1 MITSLKISNYAL
13 IEHLDISFDKGM
25 TCITGETGAGKS
37 ILMGGLGL
45 VLGKRADLSV
55 LKDNKKKCIIEASFL
70 IGSYNLK
77 DFFAKAGLDYEE
89 ETLLRRE
96 IVPNGKSRAFIND
109 TPVNLDLLVS
119 LSEVLIDV
127 HSQLENQSLFK
138 NEYQFLVLDAVA
150 GNQEILKDYKNKLSK
165 YQNTKKEFDQLN
177 QLNEDSAKIQ
187 DYNQFLYDELTVEE
201 LTPDMMT
208 PLEEEIDQLS
218 NVESLQQSLSQGIHL
233 IEEEQI
239 GLLTQ
244 LSSLNTLLSEAS
256 TKSKNMNIFRE
267 RVNSLFIELQDILDD
282 LIYKEETLES
292 NPALL
297 EKLVTRWDRI
307 QSLFQKHQVDD
318 IENLIKVRENLGK
331 KLEETQDLGQRINV
345 LKDKLSELELSLE
358 DLSRQLHFNREEASS
373 KLCGQ
378 MEQIISKMGM
388 QNARFKIDLTLVDQ
402 FLINGKEK
410 IDFLFAANLGSDFKP
425 IKKVASGGEMSRI
438 MLSIKA
444 ILSQFKQLP
453 SIVFDEIDMGV
464 SGTVSNE
471 IANIMSHMSENMQVF
486 TITHLPQVAAKG
498 KQHFLVYKE
507 VRGNT
512 TKTKLKVLD
521 QKERVKELAQM
532 LSGEELTRTAL
543 DHAKQLLN

>member
-55 LKDNKKKCIIEASFL
+55 LKNNKKKCIIEASFL

-119 LSEVLIDV
+119 LSDVLIDV

-150 GNQEILKDYKNKLSK
+150 GNQEILKVYKNKLSK
-165 YQNTKKEFDQLN
+165 YQNTKKEYDQLN
-177 QLNEDSAKIQ
+177 QLNEESAKIQ
-187 DYNQFLYDELTVEE
+187 DYNQFLYNELTVEE

-218 NVESLQQSLSQGIHL
+218 HVESLQQSLSQGIHL
-233 IEEEQI
+233 IEEEQV

-244 LSSLNTLLSEAS
+244 LSSLNTLLSDAS

-267 RVNSLFIELQDILDD
+267 RVNILFIELKDILDD
-282 LIYKEETLES
+282 LIYKQETLES

-297 EKLVTRWDRI
+297 EKLLTRWDRL
-307 QSLFQKHQVDD
+307 QSLFQKHHVDD

-331 KLEETQDLGQRINV
+331 KLEETEDLGQRINA

-358 DLSRQLHFNREEASS
+358 ELSRQLHFNREEASS

-512 TKTKLKVLD
+512 TTTKLKELD
-521 QKERVKELAQM
+521 QEQRVKELAQM

>member
-77 DFFAKAGLDYEE
+77 GFFVKAGLDYEE

-165 YQNTKKEFDQLN
+165 YQNTKKEYDQLN
-177 QLNEDSAKIQ
+177 QLNEESAKIQ
-187 DYNQFLYDELTVEE
+187 DYNQFLYNELTVEE
-201 LTPDMMT
+201 LTPEMMT

-218 NVESLQQSLSQGIHL
+218 HVKSLQQSLSQGIHL

-244 LSSLNTLLSEAS
+244 LSSLNTLLSDAS

-267 RVNSLFIELQDILDD
+267 RVNSLFIELKDILDD

-292 NPALL
+292 NPVLL
-297 EKLVTRWDRI
+297 EKLLTRWDRI

-373 KLCGQ
+373 RLCGQ

-410 IDFLFAANLGSDFKP
+410 IDFMFAANLGSDFKP

-512 TKTKLKVLD
+512 TTTKLKELD
-521 QKERVKELAQM
+521 QEERVKELAQM

>member
-1 MITSLKISNYAL
+1 M
-13 IEHLDISFDKGM
+13 
-25 TCITGETGAGKS
+25 
-37 ILMGGLGL
+37 
-45 VLGKRADLSV
+45 
-55 LKDNKKKCIIEASFL
+55 
-70 IGSYNLK
+70 
-77 DFFAKAGLDYEE
+77 
-89 ETLLRRE
+89 
-96 IVPNGKSRAFIND
+96 
-109 TPVNLDLLVS
+109 
-119 LSEVLIDV
+119 
-127 HSQLENQSLFK
+127 
-138 NEYQFLVLDAVA
+138 
-150 GNQEILKDYKNKLSK
+150 
-165 YQNTKKEFDQLN
+165 
-177 QLNEDSAKIQ
+177 
-187 DYNQFLYDELTVEE
+187 
-201 LTPDMMT
+201 
-208 PLEEEIDQLS
+208 
-218 NVESLQQSLSQGIHL
+218 
-233 IEEEQI
+233 
-239 GLLTQ
+239 
-244 LSSLNTLLSEAS
+244 
-256 TKSKNMNIFRE
+256 
-267 RVNSLFIELQDILDD
+267 
-282 LIYKEETLES
+282 
-292 NPALL
+292 
-297 EKLVTRWDRI
+297 
-307 QSLFQKHQVDD
+307 
-318 IENLIKVRENLGK
+318 RENLGK

-358 DLSRQLHFNREEASS
+358 DLSRQLHINREEASS

-444 ILSQFKQLP
+444 ILSQFKKLP

-512 TKTKLKVLD
+512 TTTKLKELD
-521 QKERVKELAQM
+521 QEERVKELAQM
-532 LSGEELTRTAL
+532 LSGKELTRTAL

>member
-13 IEHLDISFDKGM
+13 IEHLDISFDTGM

-55 LKDNKKKCIIEASFL
+55 LKDNEKKCVIEASFL
-70 IGSYNLK
+70 IDKYNLQG
-77 DFFAKAGLDYEE
+77 FFKESGLDYEL

-96 IVPNGKSRAFIND
+96 IIPSGKSRAFIND
-109 TPVNLDLLVS
+109 TPVTLDLLGR

-138 NEYQFLVLDAVA
+138 NEYQFLVLDAIA
-150 GNQEILKDYKNKLSK
+150 RNQDILKEYKNKHRQ
-165 YQNTKKEFDQLN
+165 YQNIQKEYDRLKT
-177 QLNEDSAKIQ
+177 LNEDAAKIQ
-187 DYNQFLYDELTVEE
+187 DYNQFLYDELAGED
-201 LTPDMMT
+201 LTPNMLT

-218 NVESLQQSLSQGIHL
+218 NVEALQQYLSQGIHL
-233 IEEEQI
+233 IDEEQI
-239 GLLTQ
+239 GLLRQ
-244 LSSLNTLLSEAS
+244 FASLNALLNEAAS
-256 TKSKNMNIFRE
+256 KSKNLSIFQE
-267 RVNSLFIELQDILDD
+267 RVNSLSIELKDILDD
-282 LIYKEETLES
+282 LINKQEMLES
-292 NPALL
+292 NPTLL
-297 EKLVTRWDRI
+297 DKLSGRWDKI
-307 QSLFQKHQVDD
+307 QSLFQKHQVDN
-318 IENLIKVRENLGK
+318 IEDLIQVRDHLEK
-331 KLEETQDLGQRINV
+331 KLEETQDLGQKIKA
-345 LKDKLSELELSLE
+345 LKDQLIELEELLDGLSK
-358 DLSRQLHFNREEASS
+358 QLHDNREEASP
-373 KLCGQ
+373 KLCDQ

-388 QNARFKIDLTLVDQ
+388 QNARFKIDLSSVDQ
-402 FLINGKEK
+402 FLTNGKEQ
-410 IDFLFAANLGSDFKP
+410 IDFLFSANLGSDFKP

-453 SIVFDEIDMGV
+453 SIVFDEIDTGV
-464 SGTVSNE
+464 SGAVSNE
-471 IANIMSHMSENMQVF
+471 IANIMAHMSKNMQVF

-512 TKTKLKVLD
+512 TMTKLKELNQD
-521 QKERVKELAQM
+521 ERIKELAQM

>member
-127 HSQLENQSLFK
+127 HSQLENQSLLK

-165 YQNTKKEFDQLN
+165 YQNTKKEYDQLN

-187 DYNQFLYDELTVEE
+187 DYNQFLYNELTVEE
-201 LTPDMMT
+201 LSLDMMT

-218 NVESLQQSLSQGIHL
+218 HVESLQQSLSQGIHL

-244 LSSLNTLLSEAS
+244 LSSLNKLLTDAS

-267 RVNSLFIELQDILDD
+267 RVNSLFIELKDILDD

-307 QSLFQKHQVDD
+307 QSLFQKHRVDD
-318 IENLIKVRENLGK
+318 IENLIKVRENLRK
-331 KLEETQDLGQRINV
+331 KLDETEDLGQRINA
-345 LKDKLSELELSLE
+345 LKYKLSELELSLE

-512 TKTKLKVLD
+512 TTTKLKELD
-521 QKERVKELAQM
+521 QEQRVKELAQM

>member
-70 IGSYNLK
+70 IGSYNLE

-165 YQNTKKEFDQLN
+165 YQNTKKEYNQLN

-218 NVESLQQSLSQGIHL
+218 HVESLQQSLSQGIHL

-244 LSSLNTLLSEAS
+244 LSSLNTLLSDAS

-267 RVNSLFIELQDILDD
+267 RVNSVFIELKDILDD

-297 EKLVTRWDRI
+297 EKLVTRWDRL

-318 IENLIKVRENLGK
+318 IENLIKVRESLGK
-331 KLEETQDLGQRINV
+331 KLEETEDLGQRINA

-512 TKTKLKVLD
+512 TTTKLKELD
-521 QKERVKELAQM
+521 EEQRVKELAQM

>member
-13 IEHLDISFDKGM
+13 IEYLDISFDTGM

-55 LKDNKKKCIIEASFL
+55 LKDNKKKCVIEASFL
-70 IGSYNLK
+70 IEKYNLQG
-77 DFFAKAGLDYEE
+77 FFEESRLDYEA

-96 IVPNGKSRAFIND
+96 IIPSGKSRAFIND
-109 TPVNLDLLVS
+109 TPVTLDLLGR

-138 NEYQFLVLDAVA
+138 NEYQFLVLDAMA
-150 GNQEILKDYKNKLSK
+150 KNQDILKEYKKKLRQ
-165 YQNTKKEFDQLN
+165 YQNIQKEYDHLN
-177 QLNEDSAKIQ
+177 ILNEEATKIQ
-187 DYNQFLYDELTVEE
+187 DYNQFLYNELESE
-201 LTPDMMT
+201 DLIPNMLS
-208 PLEEEIDQLS
+208 PLEEMIDQLS
-218 NVESLQQSLSQGIHL
+218 NVEVLQQYLSQGIHL
-233 IEEEQI
+233 IDEEQI

-244 LSSLNTLLSEAS
+244 FSSLNALLNDAAS
-256 TKSKNMNIFRE
+256 KSKNFSIFQE
-267 RVNSLFIELQDILDD
+267 RVNSLAIELKDILED
-282 LIYKEETLES
+282 LVNKQEMLES

-297 EKLVTRWDRI
+297 EKLSGRWDKI
-307 QSLFQKHQVDD
+307 QSLLQKHQVNN
-318 IENLIKVRENLGK
+318 IEDLIQVKDHLKK
-331 KLEETQDLGQRINV
+331 KLEESQNLEHKIKI
-345 LKDKLSELELSLE
+345 LKDQLIEQEQSLDGLSK
-358 DLSRQLHFNREEASS
+358 QLYVNRKKASP
-373 KLCGQ
+373 KLCEQ
-378 MEQIISKMGM
+378 MEQVISKMGM
-388 QNARFKIDLTLVDQ
+388 QNARFNIDLISVDQ
-402 FLINGKEK
+402 FLSNGKEQ
-410 IDFLFAANLGSDFKP
+410 IDFLFSANLGSDFKP

-453 SIVFDEIDMGV
+453 CIVFDEIDTGV
-464 SGTVSNE
+464 SGAVSNE
-471 IANIMSHMSENMQVF
+471 IANIMAHMSENMQVF

-512 TKTKLKVLD
+512 TMTKLKELNKD
-521 QKERVKELAQM
+521 ERIKELAQM

>member
-13 IEHLDISFDKGM
+13 IEYLDISFDKGM

-55 LKDNKKKCIIEASFL
+55 LKDNKKKCVIEASFL
-70 IGSYNLK
+70 IGKYNLK
-77 DFFAKAGLDYEE
+77 DFFDEAGLDYEE

-96 IVPNGKSRAFIND
+96 IIPNGKSRAFIND
-109 TPVNLDLLVS
+109 TPVNLDLLGR

-138 NEYQFLVLDAVA
+138 NEYQFLVLDAIA
-150 GNQEILKDYKNKLSK
+150 GNQEILKNYQNKLRE
-165 YQNTKKEFDQLN
+165 YQNVKREYDHLN
-177 QLNEDSAKIQ
+177 QLNEDAVKIQ
-187 DYNQFLYDELTVEE
+187 DYNQFLYDELASQE
-201 LTPDMMT
+201 LIPGMLTH
-208 PLEEEIDQLS
+208 LEEEIDQLS
-218 NVESLQQSLSQGIHL
+218 NVESLQQSLAQGIYL

-244 LSSLNTLLSEAS
+244 FSTLNTLLNDVSS
-256 TKSKNMNIFRE
+256 KSKNFNVYQE
-267 RVNSLFIELQDILDD
+267 RVNSLSIELKDILGD
-282 LIYKEETLES
+282 LINKQQTLES

-297 EKLVTRWDRI
+297 EKLIARWDKI
-307 QSLFQKHQVDD
+307 QSLLQKHQVDNID
-318 IENLIKVRENLGK
+318 NLIHVRESLGK
-331 KLEETQDLGQRINV
+331 KLEETQELQHRIKA
-345 LKDKLSELELSLE
+345 LKEKLLELEQSLE
-358 DLSRQLHFNREEASS
+358 DLSQQLHRNREEVSP
-373 KLCGQ
+373 KLCGE
-378 MEQIISKMGM
+378 MEKIISKMGM
-388 QNARFKIDLTLVDQ
+388 QNAKFKIDLKLEDH
-402 FLINGKEK
+402 FLTNGKEQ
-410 IDFLFAANLGSDFKP
+410 IDFLFSANLGSDFKP

-453 SIVFDEIDMGV
+453 SIVFDEIDTGV
-464 SGTVSNE
+464 SGAVSNE
-471 IANIMSHMSENMQVF
+471 IANIMANMSENMQVL

-507 VRGNT
+507 IKDNT
-512 TKTKLKVLD
+512 TKTKLKELN
-521 QKERVKELAQM
+521 QEQRVKELAQM

>member
-70 IGSYNLK
+70 IGGYNLE

-127 HSQLENQSLFK
+127 HSQLENQSLLK

-165 YQNTKKEFDQLN
+165 YQNTKKEYDQLK

-201 LTPDMMT
+201 LSSDMMT

-218 NVESLQQSLSQGIHL
+218 HVESLQQSLSQGIHL

-244 LSSLNTLLSEAS
+244 LSSLNNLLTDAS

-267 RVNSLFIELQDILDD
+267 RVNSLFIELKDILDD

-307 QSLFQKHQVDD
+307 QSLFQKHRVDD
-318 IENLIKVRENLGK
+318 IENLIKVRENLRK
-331 KLEETQDLGQRINV
+331 KLDETEDLGQRINA
-345 LKDKLSELELSLE
+345 LKYKLSELELSLE
-358 DLSRQLHFNREEASS
+358 DLSRQLHFNREEASL

-512 TKTKLKVLD
+512 TTTKLKELD
-521 QKERVKELAQM
+521 QEQRVKELAQM

>member
-70 IGSYNLK
+70 IGSYNLE

-165 YQNTKKEFDQLN
+165 YQNTKKEYNQLN

-187 DYNQFLYDELTVEE
+187 DYNQFLYNELTVEE

-218 NVESLQQSLSQGIHL
+218 HVESLQQSLSQGIHL

-244 LSSLNTLLSEAS
+244 LSSLNTLLSDAS

-267 RVNSLFIELQDILDD
+267 RVNSVFIELKDILDD

-297 EKLVTRWDRI
+297 EKLVTRWDRL

-331 KLEETQDLGQRINV
+331 KLEETEDLGQRINA

-512 TKTKLKVLD
+512 TTTKLKELD
-521 QKERVKELAQM
+521 EEQRVKELAQM

>member
-1 MITSLKISNYAL
+1 
-13 IEHLDISFDKGM
+13 
-25 TCITGETGAGKS
+25 
-37 ILMGGLGL
+37 
-45 VLGKRADLSV
+45 
-55 LKDNKKKCIIEASFL
+55 
-70 IGSYNLK
+70 
-77 DFFAKAGLDYEE
+77 
-89 ETLLRRE
+89 
-96 IVPNGKSRAFIND
+96 
-109 TPVNLDLLVS
+109 
-119 LSEVLIDV
+119 
-127 HSQLENQSLFK
+127 
-138 NEYQFLVLDAVA
+138 
-150 GNQEILKDYKNKLSK
+150 
-165 YQNTKKEFDQLN
+165 
-177 QLNEDSAKIQ
+177 
-187 DYNQFLYDELTVEE
+187 
-201 LTPDMMT
+201 
-208 PLEEEIDQLS
+208 
-218 NVESLQQSLSQGIHL
+218 
-233 IEEEQI
+233 
-239 GLLTQ
+239 
-244 LSSLNTLLSEAS
+244 
-256 TKSKNMNIFRE
+256 MNIFRE
-267 RVNSLFIELQDILDD
+267 RVNSLFIELKDILDD

-307 QSLFQKHQVDD
+307 QSLFQKHRVDD
-318 IENLIKVRENLGK
+318 IENLIKVRENLRK
-331 KLEETQDLGQRINV
+331 KLDETEDLGQRINA
-345 LKDKLSELELSLE
+345 LKYKLSELELSLE
-358 DLSRQLHFNREEASS
+358 DLSRQLHFNREEASL

-512 TKTKLKVLD
+512 TTTKLKELD
-521 QKERVKELAQM
+521 QEERVKELAQM

>member
-187 DYNQFLYDELTVEE
+187 DYNQFLYNELTVEE
-201 LTPDMMT
+201 LTTEMMA

-218 NVESLQQSLSQGIHL
+218 HVESLQQSLSQGIHL

-244 LSSLNTLLSEAS
+244 LSSLNTLLSDAS

-267 RVNSLFIELQDILDD
+267 RVNSVFIELKDILDD

-512 TKTKLKVLD
+512 TTTKLKELD
-521 QKERVKELAQM
+521 EEQRVKELAQM

>member
-70 IGSYNLK
+70 IGGYNLE

-127 HSQLENQSLFK
+127 HSQLENQSLLK

-165 YQNTKKEFDQLN
+165 YQNTKKEYDQLK

-201 LTPDMMT
+201 LSSDMMT

-218 NVESLQQSLSQGIHL
+218 HVESLQQSLSQGIHL

-244 LSSLNTLLSEAS
+244 LSSLNTLLSDAS

-267 RVNSLFIELQDILDD
+267 RVNSLFIELKDILDD

-307 QSLFQKHQVDD
+307 QSLFQKHRVDD
-318 IENLIKVRENLGK
+318 IENLIKVRENLRK
-331 KLEETQDLGQRINV
+331 KLDETEDLGQRINA
-345 LKDKLSELELSLE
+345 LKYKLSELELSLE

-512 TKTKLKVLD
+512 TTTKLKELD
-521 QKERVKELAQM
+521 EEQRVKELAQM

>member
-1 MITSLKISNYAL
+1 LITSLKISNYAL

-55 LKDNKKKCIIEASFL
+55 LKNNKKKCIIEASFL

-119 LSEVLIDV
+119 LSDVLIDV

-138 NEYQFLVLDAVA
+138 NEYQFLVLDAIA
-150 GNQEILKDYKNKLSK
+150 GNQNIIKEYKKKLSEYQNIQKDYE
-165 YQNTKKEFDQLN
+165 YIKK
-177 QLNEDSAKIQ
+177 LNEESVKVQ
-187 DYNQFLYDELTVEE
+187 DYNQFLYNELTVEE

-218 NVESLQQSLSQGIHL
+218 HVESLQQSLSQGIHL
-233 IEEEQI
+233 IEEEQV

-244 LSSLNTLLSEAS
+244 LSSLNTLLSDAS

-267 RVNSLFIELQDILDD
+267 RVNILFIELKDILDD
-282 LIYKEETLES
+282 LIYKQETLES

-297 EKLVTRWDRI
+297 EKLLTRWDRL
-307 QSLFQKHQVDD
+307 QSLFQKHHVDD

-331 KLEETQDLGQRINV
+331 KLEETEDLGQRINA

-358 DLSRQLHFNREEASS
+358 ELSRQLHFNREEASS

-512 TKTKLKVLD
+512 TTTKLKELD
-521 QKERVKELAQM
+521 QEQRVKELAQM

>member
-70 IGSYNLK
+70 IGSYNLE

-165 YQNTKKEFDQLN
+165 YQNTKKEYNQLN

-218 NVESLQQSLSQGIHL
+218 HVESLQQSLSQGIHL

-244 LSSLNTLLSEAS
+244 LSSLNTLLSDAS

-267 RVNSLFIELQDILDD
+267 RVNSLFIELKDILDD

-292 NPALL
+292 NPTLL
-297 EKLVTRWDRI
+297 EKLVTRWDRL
-307 QSLFQKHQVDD
+307 QSLFQKHQVND
-318 IENLIKVRENLGK
+318 IENLIKVRESLGK
-331 KLEETQDLGQRINV
+331 KLEETEDLGQRINA

-512 TKTKLKVLD
+512 TTTKLKELD
-521 QKERVKELAQM
+521 EEQRVKELAQM

>member
-13 IEHLDISFDKGM
+13 IEHLDISFDTGM

-55 LKDNKKKCIIEASFL
+55 LKDNEKKCVIEASFL
-70 IGSYNLK
+70 IDKYNLQG
-77 DFFAKAGLDYEE
+77 FFEESGLDYEV

-96 IVPNGKSRAFIND
+96 IIPSGKSRAFIND
-109 TPVNLDLLVS
+109 TPVTLDLLGR

-138 NEYQFLVLDAVA
+138 NEYQFLVLDAIA
-150 GNQEILKDYKNKLSK
+150 GNQDILKEYKNKLRQ
-165 YQNTKKEFDQLN
+165 YQNIQKEYNRLKT
-177 QLNEDSAKIQ
+177 LNEDAAKIQ
-187 DYNQFLYDELTVEE
+187 DYNQFLYDELAGED
-201 LTPDMMT
+201 LTPDMLT

-218 NVESLQQSLSQGIHL
+218 NVEALQQYLSQGIHL
-233 IEEEQI
+233 IDEEQI
-239 GLLTQ
+239 GLLKQ
-244 LSSLNTLLSEAS
+244 FASLNALLNDAAS
-256 TKSKNMNIFRE
+256 KSKNLSIFQE
-267 RVNSLFIELQDILDD
+267 RVNSLSIELKDILDD
-282 LIYKEETLES
+282 LINKQETLES
-292 NPALL
+292 NPTLL
-297 EKLVTRWDRI
+297 EKLSGRWDKI
-307 QSLFQKHQVDD
+307 QSLFQKHQVDN
-318 IENLIKVRENLGK
+318 IENLIQVRDHLEK
-331 KLEETQDLGQRINV
+331 KLVETQDLGQKIKA
-345 LKDKLSELELSLE
+345 LKDQLIELEELLEGLSK
-358 DLSRQLHFNREEASS
+358 QLHDNRKEASP
-373 KLCGQ
+373 KLCDQ

-388 QNARFKIDLTLVDQ
+388 QNARFKIDLSSVDQ
-402 FLINGKEK
+402 FLTNGKEQ
-410 IDFLFAANLGSDFKP
+410 IDLLFSANLGSDFKP

-453 SIVFDEIDMGV
+453 SIVFDEIDTGV
-464 SGTVSNE
+464 SGAVSNE
-471 IANIMSHMSENMQVF
+471 IANIMAHMSENMQVF

-512 TKTKLKVLD
+512 TMTKLKELNQD
-521 QKERVKELAQM
+521 ERIKELAQM

>member
-1 MITSLKISNYAL
+1 
-13 IEHLDISFDKGM
+13 M

-55 LKDNKKKCIIEASFL
+55 LKNNKKKCIIEASFL

-165 YQNTKKEFDQLN
+165 YQNTKKEYDQLN
-177 QLNEDSAKIQ
+177 QLNEESAKIQ
-187 DYNQFLYDELTVEE
+187 DYNQFLYNELTVEE
-201 LTPDMMT
+201 LTPEMMT

-218 NVESLQQSLSQGIHL
+218 HVESLQQSLSQGIHL
-233 IEEEQI
+233 IEEEQV

-244 LSSLNTLLSEAS
+244 LSSLNTLLSDAS

-267 RVNSLFIELQDILDD
+267 RVNSLFIELKDILDD

-292 NPALL
+292 NPVLL
-297 EKLVTRWDRI
+297 EKLVTRWDKI
-307 QSLFQKHQVDD
+307 QSLFQK
-318 IENLIKVRENLGK
+318 
-331 KLEETQDLGQRINV
+331 TP
-345 LKDKLSELELSLE
+345 
-358 DLSRQLHFNREEASS
+358 SR
-373 KLCGQ
+373 
-378 MEQIISKMGM
+378 
-388 QNARFKIDLTLVDQ
+388 
-402 FLINGKEK
+402 
-410 IDFLFAANLGSDFKP
+410 
-425 IKKVASGGEMSRI
+425 
-438 MLSIKA
+438 
-444 ILSQFKQLP
+444 
-453 SIVFDEIDMGV
+453 
-464 SGTVSNE
+464 
-471 IANIMSHMSENMQVF
+471 
-486 TITHLPQVAAKG
+486 
-498 KQHFLVYKE
+498 
-507 VRGNT
+507 
-512 TKTKLKVLD
+512 
-521 QKERVKELAQM
+521 
-532 LSGEELTRTAL
+532 
-543 DHAKQLLN
+543 

>member
-55 LKDNKKKCIIEASFL
+55 LKDNKKKCIVEASFL

-77 DFFAKAGLDYEE
+77 DFFVKAGLDYEE

-165 YQNTKKEFDQLN
+165 YQNTKKEFEQLN

-187 DYNQFLYDELTVEE
+187 DYNQFLYNELTVEE
-201 LTPDMMT
+201 LTPEMMI
-208 PLEEEIDQLS
+208 PLEEQIDQLS
-218 NVESLQQSLSQGIHL
+218 HVKSLQQSLSQGIHL

-244 LSSLNTLLSEAS
+244 LSSLNTLLSDAS

-267 RVNSLFIELQDILDD
+267 RVNSLFIELKDILDD

-331 KLEETQDLGQRINV
+331 KLEESQDLGQRINV
-345 LKDKLSELELSLE
+345 LKDKLSELEVSLE

-388 QNARFKIDLTLVDQ
+388 QNARFKIELTLVDQ

-512 TKTKLKVLD
+512 TTTKLKELD
-521 QKERVKELAQM
+521 QEERVKELAQM

>member
-1 MITSLKISNYAL
+1 
-13 IEHLDISFDKGM
+13 
-25 TCITGETGAGKS
+25 
-37 ILMGGLGL
+37 
-45 VLGKRADLSV
+45 
-55 LKDNKKKCIIEASFL
+55 
-70 IGSYNLK
+70 
-77 DFFAKAGLDYEE
+77 
-89 ETLLRRE
+89 
-96 IVPNGKSRAFIND
+96 
-109 TPVNLDLLVS
+109 
-119 LSEVLIDV
+119 
-127 HSQLENQSLFK
+127 
-138 NEYQFLVLDAVA
+138 
-150 GNQEILKDYKNKLSK
+150 
-165 YQNTKKEFDQLN
+165 
-177 QLNEDSAKIQ
+177 
-187 DYNQFLYDELTVEE
+187 
-201 LTPDMMT
+201 
-208 PLEEEIDQLS
+208 
-218 NVESLQQSLSQGIHL
+218 
-233 IEEEQI
+233 
-239 GLLTQ
+239 
-244 LSSLNTLLSEAS
+244 
-256 TKSKNMNIFRE
+256 MNIFRE
-267 RVNSLFIELQDILDD
+267 RVNSLFVELKDILDD

-297 EKLVTRWDRI
+297 EKLLTRWDRI

-331 KLEETQDLGQRINV
+331 KLDETEDLGQRINL

-512 TKTKLKVLD
+512 TTTKLKELD
-521 QKERVKELAQM
+521 QEERVKELAQM
-532 LSGEELTRTAL
+532 LSGKELTRTAL